1 MSAAASD
8 AASDAA
14 HRAIEAVY
22 RIERARLIAG
32 LARWTRDVDL
42 AEELAHD
49 ALLVALT
56 EWPTRGVPHNPGA
69 WLTTTA
75 RRRGIDRMRRRQMQR
90 RTHDQIE
97 RELATHRGVEQIE
110 AALDDDIGDELLGLI
125 FAACHPVLTPDARA
139 ALTLRLI
146 GGLTTA
152 EIARAFLAA
161 EPTIGKRIV
170 RAKQRLREAEVGFA
184 VPRGDDRRARLD
196 SVLEVVYLIFN
207 EGYAATAGDDVLRPA
222 LTTEALRLGRILAAR
237 LPDAAEV
244 WGLLALM
251 ELHAARFA
259 ARVDADGVPV
269 SLPAQ
274 DRARWDR
281 LLINRG
287 LAALARAEARS
298 PVPPGRYTLHAA
310 LIACHARARR
320 WRDTDW
326 PRIAALYD
334 TLRVVQPS
342 PVVELNRAIAHSHA
356 HGPAAGLALL
366 APLEGDPALRG
377 YAPLPAARGDCLL
390 RAGRVAEARACFEE
404 AAALTQ
410 SAGERA
416 FLLRRAAGPDEA
428 GTA

>member
-1 MSAAASD
+1 MSD
-8 AASDAA
+8 PV

-32 LARWTRDVDL
+32 LARWTRDVDR

-49 ALLVALT
+49 ALLAALT
-56 EWPTRGVPHNPGA
+56 TWPASGVPRNPGA
-69 WLTTTA
+69 WLMTTA
-75 RRRGIDRMRRRQMQR
+75 RRRGIDGMRRRQMQR
-90 RTHDQIE
+90 RKHDEIE
-97 RELATHRGVEQIE
+97 HARATHHDTRFEGIE
-110 AALDDDIGDELLGLI
+110 AALDDDIGDELLGLV
-125 FAACHPVLTPDARA
+125 FAACHPILTPDARA

-152 EIARAFLAA
+152 EIARAFLTA

-170 RAKQRLREAEVGFA
+170 RAKRRLREADVRFE
-184 VPRGDDRRARLD
+184 VPRGDARRARLD

-207 EGYAATAGDDVLRPA
+207 EGYAATAGDELLRPT
-222 LTTEALRLGRILAAR
+222 LTTEALRLGRILTAR
-237 LPDAAEV
+237 LPDEPEV

-259 ARVDADGVPV
+259 TRVGPDGAPVP
-269 SLPAQ
+269 LPEQ

-287 LAALARAEARS
+287 LTALDRAEAQS
-298 PVPPGRYTLHAA
+298 PAPPGRYTLHAA
-310 LIACHARARR
+310 LVACHARARR
-320 WRDTDW
+320 WTDTDW

-334 TLRVVQPS
+334 TLRVVQPG

-356 HGPAAGLALL
+356 HGPRAGLALL
-366 APLEGDPALRG
+366 APLTDDPALRS

-390 RAGRVAEARACFEE
+390 RAGRADEARRCFEE

-410 SAGERA
+410 NAAERA
-416 FLLRRAAGPDEA
+416 FLLRRAAALETEVDAP
-428 GTA
+428 

>member
-1 MSAAASD
+1 MAESSE
-8 AASDAA
+8 A
-14 HRAIEAVY
+14 HRAIEAAY

-56 EWPTRGVPHNPGA
+56 EWPARGVPHNPGA

-75 RRRGIDRMRRRQMQR
+75 RRRGIDRMRRRQMR
-90 RTHDQIE
+90 RRKHDEIE
-97 RELATHRGVEQIE
+97 RELATHRDARFEQIE
-110 AALDDDIGDELLGLI
+110 AAIDDDIGDELLGLV
-125 FAACHPVLTPDARA
+125 FAACHPTLTPDARA

-170 RAKQRLREAEVGFA
+170 RAKARLREADVSFA

-222 LTTEALRLGRILAAR
+222 LATEALRLGRILAAR
-237 LPDAAEV
+237 LPEAPEV

-269 SLPAQ
+269 PLPAQ

-287 LAALARAEARS
+287 LTALARAEARS
-298 PVPPGRYTLHAA
+298 ADPPGRYTLHAA

-334 TLRVVQPS
+334 TLRIVQPS

-366 APLEGDPALRG
+366 APLEEDPALRG

-390 RAGRVAEARACFEE
+390 RAGRVEAARACFEE

-410 SAGERA
+410 NAGERA
-416 FLLRRAAGPDEA
+416 FLLRRAAEA
-428 GTA
+428 GSA